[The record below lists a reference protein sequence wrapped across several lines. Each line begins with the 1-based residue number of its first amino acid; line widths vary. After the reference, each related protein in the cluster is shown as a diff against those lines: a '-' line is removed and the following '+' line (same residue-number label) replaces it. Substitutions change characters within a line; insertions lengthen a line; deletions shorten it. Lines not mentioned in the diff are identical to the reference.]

1 MFEHT
6 NSCNL
11 RFPAIIAAL
20 CCIFAGVKPCAAESA
35 AEARTAEVVVHV
47 AEDVRAVLPRD
58 VVERLAEAPLL
69 KALRATKACA
79 DRAPVA
85 ATALPPVSTGKSGID
100 SRVRPEEIRKAGLCH
115 QVVIGLPDSDALCR
129 RVGGFTYGIDSKE
142 RRLVRYGV
150 GIFRGDV
157 GVVETRWN
165 PWLYSNAF
173 DDNGYS
179 TLLVWISGT
188 TPAGVARACQ
198 AFLDGLDNGVV
209 PCGARTHREI
219 CTLLDKEPDVTLPPR
234 AYCEAPDG
242 FVYAGWNQPP
252 AQESR
257 AYEEV
262 GGVEP
267 VNLWRVKFLQE
278 GSLSG
283 ADGTVWLK
291 GPALM
296 AWGNARTIVRFADAE
311 AACAAWAG
319 VRARSGGAAV
329 PANGLADAFSVPM
342 PVDGMSPRS
351 PGRILYAVRGND
363 LIATSLPDD
372 ADGSLFPK
380 SIP

>member
-1 MFEHT
+1 MSEYK
-6 NSCNL
+6 NSYNL
-11 RFPAIIAAL
+11 RFSAIFAAL
-20 CCIFAGVKPCAAESA
+20 CCVFAGVMPCVAEPVA
-35 AEARTAEVVVHV
+35 DAQMAEVVVHV
-47 AEDVRAVLPRD
+47 AENVRAVLPRD
-58 VVERLAEAPLL
+58 VMERLAEAPLL

-85 ATALPPVSTGKSGID
+85 ATEFPPVSSGKSGID
-100 SRVRPEEIRKAGLCH
+100 PGVRPEEIRKAGLRH
-115 QVVIGLPDSDALCR
+115 QVIIGLPDSDALCR
-129 RVGGFTYGIDSKE
+129 RVGGFTFGIDPKAQ
-142 RRLVRYGV
+142 RLVRYGV

-157 GVVETRWN
+157 GIVETRWN

-188 TPAGVARACQ
+188 TPAGVARAFQ

-209 PCGARTHREI
+209 PCGARTQREI
-219 CTLLDKEPDVTLPPR
+219 RTLLDREPDVTPPPR
-234 AYCEAPDG
+234 VYCEASGG

-252 AQESR
+252 AQEMR
-257 AYEEV
+257 AYQEV

-278 GSLSG
+278 GSLAG
-283 ADGTVWLK
+283 AEGTVWLK

-311 AACAAWAG
+311 MARAAWAG

-329 PANGLADAFSVPM
+329 SASGMVDAFSVPM

-351 PGRILYAVRGND
+351 PGRILYALRGNE

-380 SIP
+380 SNP